1 MTETTPGREIVQL
14 VEIVQPLC
22 ANIFGQAPCTASGT
36 ADLKCYNTRA
46 TCQDGANY
54 ALGDPLRLFFSRGHV
69 AERGIDGAPYII
81 PSLVSVSTSPT
92 RINLAGANPDA
103 QGLGNRALCSIT
115 LADHQHTDRLVD
127 PYVDGRSWNPLD
139 RDRGTFWTRWMV
151 RNRYRQNIIVKVY
164 EGYAGQSLA
173 EMTVRQY
180 FLQSI
185 AGPSNGRVTIQAKD
199 VLAKI
204 EERKAQAPI
213 ASPGELYAA
222 IDASQTSVEVAG
234 ALASEYDASGTL
246 RIGDELMTY
255 SAVASSANGI
265 TFSIT
270 DRGSDGTT
278 AAAHDAEASV
288 QQCLRYTSQLF
299 YTILQDLLETYG
311 GIDAAYLDTTG
322 WQTEI
327 DDFLLAY
334 RLSGLITE
342 PTSVA
347 QLVSELQEQAL
358 VYVWWDE
365 RAAKVKLKTIR
376 GIEEEPPAITDATN
390 IIAGSVSFQEMPRQR
405 ASQVWIWYARDN
417 FVRSVTDPKSYA
429 SLIVDADLAS
439 ETAEQYGEKS
449 IRKIF
454 GRWLPTG
461 ALAETTASKII
472 RRYVDTPSQIK
483 FRLDA
488 KDRVYW
494 IGDVV
499 AISHYLDVDQ
509 YGARRIRYW
518 TITSAEEVVPGEVIE
533 YHAEDTTLYGRIHY
547 VMADDAPD
555 YPGYD
560 AAPFKNC
567 YVGDAAGLL
576 SDGES
581 AGRIA

>member
-1 MTETTPGREIVQL
+1 
-14 VEIVQPLC
+14 
-22 ANIFGQAPCTASGT
+22 
-36 ADLKCYNTRA
+36 
-46 TCQDGANY
+46 
-54 ALGDPLRLFFSRGHV
+54 
-69 AERGIDGAPYII
+69 
-81 PSLVSVSTSPT
+81 
-92 RINLAGANPDA
+92 
-103 QGLGNRALCSIT
+103 
-115 LADHQHTDRLVD
+115 
-127 PYVDGRSWNPLD
+127 
-139 RDRGTFWTRWMV
+139 V

-173 EMTVRQY
+173 QMTVRQY

-185 AGPSNGRVTIQAKD
+185 AGPSNGRVTLQAKD

-222 IDASQTSVEVAG
+222 IDASQTSIEVAG
-234 ALASEYDASGTL
+234 ALVSEYASSGTI

-255 SAVASSANGI
+255 SAVSTSANGI
-265 TFSIT
+265 TFTVT

-278 AAAHDAEASV
+278 AAEHDAEASV
-288 QQCLRYTSQLF
+288 QQCLRYTDELF

-311 GIDAAYLDTTG
+311 GIDAAYLDLAG
-322 WQTEI
+322 WQAEI
-327 DDFLLAY
+327 NDFLLAY
-334 RLSGLITE
+334 RLSTLITE

-365 RAAKVKLKTIR
+365 RDALVKIKTIR
-376 GIEEEPPAITDATN
+376 GIEAEPPVISDSAN
-390 IIAGSVSFQEMPRQR
+390 IVAGSVSYQEMPRQR

-417 FVRSVTDPKSYA
+417 FVRAVTDVKSYA
-429 SLIVDADLAS
+429 SLIVDADLES

-472 RRYVDTPSQIK
+472 RRYVDVPSQIK

-488 KDRVYW
+488 KDRAYW

-499 AISHYLDVDQ
+499 AISHYLDVDS
-509 YGARRIRYW
+509 YGARRVRYW

-547 VMADDAPD
+547 VMASDAPD

-560 AAPFKNC
+560 NAPFRNC
-567 YVGDAAGLL
+567 YVGNAAGLL

-581 AGRIA
+581 AGRIS